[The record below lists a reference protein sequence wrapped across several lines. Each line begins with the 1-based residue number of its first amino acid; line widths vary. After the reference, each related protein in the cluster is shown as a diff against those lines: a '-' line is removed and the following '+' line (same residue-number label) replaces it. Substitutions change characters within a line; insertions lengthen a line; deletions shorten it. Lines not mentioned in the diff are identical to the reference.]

1 MSLEAKVGAFVLGG
15 LILLGTAIFLL
26 GDFSMEPR
34 YSISVTFHDVGN
46 LSKDAPVKLSGV
58 EVGKVKGLVLEHG
71 LAKAVCQIRK
81 GVDIY
86 KGAHFTVASTGIIG
100 SKYLA
105 VEQGNLS
112 QGLIEA
118 GATLQGDDPVMLEK
132 AMTKALGS
140 LETMLGELTAK
151 GPRGSLTENLR
162 ETVANVREL
171 TANLNDLIETTKPGL
186 EKAIDRTD
194 AITAKLDD
202 LLAKSNTMMAS
213 LSTDKGAIGAL
224 LHDPQVKEDVKI
236 TITSVKDAAST
247 AKDVFGRIT
256 QFHTWW
262 NLDWRYDALIRT
274 SHADVGLKISPRPGR
289 YYYIG
294 GANLANV
301 NDSTRRGIDY
311 APPNRVDGLLGFEGQ
326 VLGKG
331 PYVDVAVGAIR
342 SSGGARLTV
351 TPFYRKPVGNEDP
364 FGNRFSVMA
373 QGYEFG
379 RNRQYKGHQFSHPEF
394 DFGLLARLTK
404 WLGIGARVEDVQEV
418 PRFHT
423 WANVM
428 WEDQD
433 VAYLFGLATFGAA
446 TTKGRSKSK

>member
-26 GDFSMEPR
+26 GDFSMESR
-34 YSISVTFHDVGN
+34 YTLNVTFHDVGN
-46 LSKDAPVKLSGV
+46 LTKDSPVKLAGV
-58 EVGKVKGLVLEHG
+58 EVGKVKSLVLENG
-71 LAKAVCQIRK
+71 LAKAVCEIRK
-81 GVDIY
+81 GVDIH

-112 QGLIEA
+112 QGIVEA
-118 GATLQGDDPVMLEK
+118 GVTVSGEDPVMLEK
-132 AMTKALGS
+132 AMASALAS
-140 LETMLGELTAK
+140 LQGTLDELNAK

-162 ETVANVREL
+162 DTVANVREL

-202 LLAKSNTMMAS
+202 LLAQSNLMMAG

-224 LHDPQVKEDVKI
+224 LHDPKVKDDVKE
-236 TITSVKDAAST
+236 TLSSVKDAATT

-256 QFHTWW
+256 QFRTSW
-262 NLDWRYDALIRT
+262 NLDWRYEHLIRT

-289 YYYIG
+289 YYYVG
-294 GANLANV
+294 GANLGNV
-301 NDSTRRGIDY
+301 NDATRRGVDY
-311 APPNRVDGLLGFEGQ
+311 APPNRIDGLLGFE
-326 VLGKG
+326 KG
-331 PYVDVAVGAIR
+331 PFDLAVGGIR
-342 SSGGARLTV
+342 SSGGARVTV
-351 TPFYRKPVGNEDP
+351 TPFYNYE
-364 FGNRFSVMA
+364 FGKRFSVMA
-373 QGYEFG
+373 QGYDFG
-379 RNRQYKGHQFSHPEF
+379 RNRQYNGHMFTHPEL
-394 DFGLLARLTK
+394 DFGILARLTK

-418 PRFHT
+418 PRYQT

-428 WEDQD
+428 FEDQD
-433 VAYLFGLATFGAA
+433 VSYLFGLATFGTAA
-446 TTKGRSKSK
+446 TKGRSKSK